1 MDIKDVCVG
10 LRVMWHD
17 PDNDLCSGPGVI
29 TSYCDVDEYEFVM
42 VKKDDGGEVE
52 ALPGELD
59 IIPDEKEFT
68 VTLVLDGRVNVTV
81 KASSFDEAF
90 EKAQYEGYDPADV
103 EFVEAHPQSA
113 EREDG
118 VQKYY

>member
-10 LRVMWHD
+10 LRVKWND
-17 PDNDLCSGPGVI
+17 PDDGLCSGEGVI
-29 TSYCDVDEYEFVM
+29 TSYCDDGDEFVM

-52 ALPGELD
+52 ALPQELEL
-59 IIPDEKEFT
+59 IPEEKEFT
-68 VTLVLDGRVNVTV
+68 VTMVVDGRIDVKV

-90 EKAQYEGYDPADV
+90 DKASYEDFDPNDV
-103 EFVEAHPQSA
+103 NFVGFTPMSA

-118 VQKYY
+118 AQKYY